1 MLPLLVATNIL
12 RLDDSGDI
20 VYINQGMEENLA
32 DVCYEPDESDT
43 ITVDDLLD
51 FDSDILCSVADTNE
65 QRYSYALSDLAT
77 STV

>member
-1 MLPLLVATNIL
+1 
-12 RLDDSGDI
+12 
-20 VYINQGMEENLA
+20 MEENLA
-32 DVCYEPDESDT
+32 DVRYEPDESDT

-65 QRYSYALSDLAT
+65 QRYSYALSDLAM